1 MAQTFKRA
9 VSRFCH
15 RVRRRWWLVF
25 LFIIWELAKD
35 RVAGWAN
42 TQIEQEMGAVMQAT
56 AQAIKYAAS
65 SPLTW
70 TILVA
75 IAVVLI
81 LFIHSYV
88 IEYRK
93 TSRTPVDNQV
103 APLVEIDAKGRNYVR
118 FELGKYDYQDFKI
131 TIEDFIPQI
140 EGNELYLHAGDD
152 AGLWTVG
159 YSILNLNEAEKE
171 EGEPVLAE
179 NLASNP
185 TRSGQIEI
193 ILYRPFI
200 VGAER
205 RISFKSYV
213 YTQLKMYSKKE
224 GEIMFKHSLEPIT
237 QIQIFIGKGN
247 ILSGVFRLYGMSG
260 A

>member
-1 MAQTFKRA
+1 M
-9 VSRFCH
+9 
-15 RVRRRWWLVF
+15 F

-35 RVAGWAN
+35 RVATWAN
-42 TQIEQEMGAVMQAT
+42 TQIEREIWAVMQAA

-70 TILVA
+70 TILAA

-93 TSRTPVDNQV
+93 TLRTPVDNQV
-103 APLVEIDAKGRNYVR
+103 PPLAEIDAKGMNCVN

-131 TIEDFIPQI
+131 TIEEFIPQI
-140 EGNELYLHAGDD
+140 EGNKLYLYAGDD
-152 AGLWTVG
+152 AGLWVVG

-185 TRSGQIEI
+185 TRPGQIEI
-193 ILYRPFI
+193 QLYCPFI
-200 VGAER
+200 VGEER

-213 YTQLKMYSKKE
+213 YTQSKMYYRKE

-237 QIQIFIGKGN
+237 QIQIIIGKGN
-247 ILSGVFRLYGMSG
+247 ILSGVFRLYGING
-260 A
+260 G